1 MRGPAADP
9 PWARPA
15 LLALLAGTALLY
27 LWNLSASGY
36 GNSFYAAATQAG
48 TGSWKALLFGSL
60 DAGNAITV
68 DKPPAALWIS
78 GLSGRIFGFSSWS
91 VLAPQAIEGVLA
103 VGLLH
108 ATVRRTAGIGAG
120 LLAGAAFALTPVAA
134 LMFRFDNPDALLVL
148 LLVAAAYCTVRAL
161 EAASVRWLA
170 LAGACL
176 GFGFLTKLA
185 QALLVVP
192 ALALVYLLAAPTGL
206 GRRIVHLLAGAGAL
220 VVSAGWYVALV
231 ALWPAGS
238 RPYIGGS
245 TNNSLLQLALGYNGL
260 GRIFGASGGAGGA
273 GGTGGGNTGFGGA
286 TGITRLFGASMGGEI
301 SWLLP
306 AALLALVVGLWRT
319 RRAPRT
325 DAARAALLLWGGW
338 LLVSGLVFSYMS
350 GIIHPYYTVALAPAV
365 AALVAI
371 VGCALWRDR
380 ERVPARL
387 ALAGLIMATGGWNVV
402 LLDRVSTWLP
412 ALRWVILAVCLGV
425 SVALLAGLGRRSARA
440 AAVLAIAAIL
450 GLGAGSTAYAVS
462 TAASPHTGSIPTS
475 GPSAAG
481 SMGGGFGGG
490 RGPGGSGTTG
500 QPSAGTRPTGTTGT
514 GAAGTSPTTT
524 GTATTGTANGA
535 APGGAGGGD
544 GQSTNAQLVTLLKSS
559 TTTWAAATTSGAT
572 NAAQLELST
581 GKAVIAIGGWD
592 GSDPAPTLAQFQQWV
607 TQGRIHYFIAGGSA
621 MGGGGG
627 STSTGTAITTWVT
640 AHYKATTVGGQTVY
654 DLTATT
660 TSS

>member
-1 MRGPAADP
+1 M
-9 PWARPA
+9 
-15 LLALLAGTALLY
+15 LY

-36 GNSFYAAATQAG
+36 GNDFYAAATQAG
-48 TGSWKALLFGSL
+48 TDSWKALLFGSL

-78 GLSGRIFGFSSWS
+78 GLSGRILGFSSWS

-103 VGLLH
+103 VALLH

-134 LMFRFDNPDALLVL
+134 LMFRFNNPDALLVL
-148 LLVAAAYCTVRAL
+148 LLVAAAYCTVRAT
-161 EAASVRWLA
+161 ETASAHWLM
-170 LAGACL
+170 LAGTCL

-185 QALLVVP
+185 QALLVLP
-192 ALALVYLLAAPTGL
+192 ALALVYLVAAPTGL
-206 GRRIVHLLAGAGAL
+206 GRRIVGLLAGAGAL

-245 TNNSLLQLALGYNGL
+245 TDNSLLQLALGYNGL
-260 GRIFGASGGAGGA
+260 GRIFGASAGGGGGGGGGAGA
-273 GGTGGGNTGFGGA
+273 GGNTGFGGA
-286 TGITRLFGASMGGEI
+286 TGITRLFGASMGAEI

-325 DAARAALLLWGGW
+325 DTARAALLLWGGW

-371 VGCALWRDR
+371 VGRALWRDR
-380 ERVPARL
+380 DRIAARV
-387 ALAGLIMATGGWNVV
+387 ALAGLITATGVWNVV
-402 LLDRVSTWLP
+402 LLDRVPTWLP
-412 ALRWVILAVCLGV
+412 ALRWIILAVCLGV

-462 TAASPHTGSIPTS
+462 TAAHPHTGSIPTS

-481 SMGGGFGGG
+481 SIGGGSMGGGFA
-490 RGPGGSGTTG
+490 GSGTPG
-500 QPSAGTRPTGTTGT
+500 QPPTGTRPTRPTGTTGT
-514 GAAGTSPTTT
+514 TGTTTGTTGTTTGTTGTGSTAGTSAAGTSPTTT
-524 GTATTGTANGA
+524 GSTDGS
-535 APGGAGGGD
+535 APGGAGGSD

-572 NAAQLELST
+572 GTAQLELST

-592 GSDPAPTLAQFQQWV
+592 GSDPAPTLVQFQQWV
-607 TQGRIHYFIAGGSA
+607 AQGRIHYFISGGG
-621 MGGGGG
+621 MGGRGGA
-627 STSTGTAITTWVT
+627 TSTGTAITTWVA

-654 DLTATT
+654 DLTATA